1 MSGLSSDPGQL
12 TTGVWVARTAVG
24 PLVSRLDCLEHKS
37 FTPWSSLTSAH
48 MVQSP
53 VLVLSAPRVGPG
65 SYRGFGQS
73 PSSGEAGSSDD
84 GPSEGKS
91 YKLSAGLVYD
101 LTWLYPPSWLAHSP
115 DRGSLQHSVLAVCG
129 RLQIVWG

>member
-1 MSGLSSDPGQL
+1 MSGLTSDPGQL
-12 TTGVWVARTAVG
+12 TAGVWGARTAVG
-24 PLVSRLDCLEHKS
+24 PLVSRLDCLERKS

-84 GPSEGKS
+84 GPSGCT
-91 YKLSAGLVYD
+91 LL
-101 LTWLYPPSWLAHSP
+101 L
-115 DRGSLQHSVLAVCG
+115 GSLIHLTEELCSTVLA
-129 RLQIVWG
+129 